1 MTRPSF
7 LSPELGW
14 LFVWLFCLGR
24 VSGSMGGDTR
34 VLWAGVEVA
43 GPSVAVTRSPIRW
56 VENGRRPGSPRLEP
70 RTLPWGLMWA

>member
-1 MTRPSF
+1 MLVNAHQPGEGVLKTSNSMTRPSF

-14 LFVWLFCLGR
+14 VFVWLFCVGP

-43 GPSVAVTRSPIRW
+43 GPSVAVTRSP
-56 VENGRRPGSPRLEP
+56 VC
-70 RTLPWGLMWA
+70 